1 MLPYFMSNVP
11 IFFFFFKDRFSF
23 IFPKLNAQLVIG
35 KLVTY
40 VKNFL
45 VLFLFD
51 LDLYVDIA
59 SMYRL
64 HIDSFFW
71 PSLFML

>member
-23 IFPKLNAQLVIG
+23 IIPRLNAQLVIG

-64 HIDSFFW
+64 HIDSFF
-71 PSLFML
+71 